1 MAHPEVTI
9 DYTSA
14 SSADTISFTSINPA
28 RTIVCYG
35 AGSIVMLDT
44 TGTAGATRTYT
55 VTGGETIAGEWQA
68 FTSTTCSRLRMSS
81 SSQQPG
87 APLAVTVSSPVRTG
101 ASGAQTNATATM
113 ANLADLTVSLAA
125 AQKVSGTVTIFAN
138 NSAGAEGLKFDLNGG
153 TATFTSIEFGFEATP
168 VGATVGTAA
177 STAIGTAVTATAVAT
192 TDACYRIV
200 FAGVVNAAG
209 TLIPRFAEVSH
220 TSGTATVQINSTLAV
235 ATTAN

>member
-1 MAHPEVTI
+1 MAHPEATI

-14 SSADTISFTSINPA
+14 SSADTTSFATNPA
-28 RTIVCYG
+28 RTIVCYS
-35 AGSIVMLDT
+35 AGSVTALDT
-44 TGTAGATRTYT
+44 TGASGTSRTYV
-55 VTGGETIAGEWQA
+55 VTGGEVIAGEWSA

-81 SSQQPG
+81 TTQQPT
-87 APLAVTVSSPVRTG
+87 APGTVSVSSPARTG

-113 ANLADLTVSLAA
+113 ANLADLTLSVAA
-125 AQKVSGTVTIFAN
+125 GQKVAGSLTIFGN
-138 NSAGAEGLKFDLNGG
+138 NSAGAEGLKFDFNGG

-192 TDACYRIV
+192 TDACYRIA
-200 FAGVVNAAG
+200 FAGVANAAG

-220 TSGTATVQINSTLAV
+220 TSGTATVQINSTLSI